1 VKDKKIK
8 ILIPARFNSSR
19 FPGKPLVLI
28 LGKPLIVRVAE
39 ICSEAIGKENVFIVT
54 DDTRIKNLCESYG
67 YHTLYSEYDAQT
79 GTDRIA
85 AVIDQIESDIVLNVQ
100 GDEPCISRV
109 DILNAIQAKIEFPNH
124 IINGYCEFEAIP
136 SKIKLNIPKVVVN
149 ESSELIYISRANI
162 PIEHKKYV
170 DDLPANFLRQVCI
183 YAYNSQQL
191 KAFYGFSRRSI
202 VESKEDIEILRFME
216 LGIKIK
222 MIKMSSSVAVDYP
235 EDILLVEQFIKSKA
249 N

>member
-1 VKDKKIK
+1 MKNTKIK

-54 DDTRIKNLCESYG
+54 DDTRIKDLCESHG

-100 GDEPCISRV
+100 GDEPCISKK
-109 DILNAIQAKIEFPNH
+109 DILNAIQAKIDFPDH
-124 IINGYCEFEAIP
+124 IINGYCEFEALP
-136 SKIKLNIPKVVVN
+136 SNIKLSIPKIVMN
-149 ESSELIYISRANI
+149 ESNELIYISRANI
-162 PIEHKKYV
+162 PIEHKKYTR
-170 DDLPANFLRQVCI
+170 DLPTIFLRQVCI

-191 KAFYGFSRRSI
+191 KAFYNFSRRSI
-202 VESKEDIEILRFME
+202 LESKEDIEILRFME
-216 LGIKIK
+216 IDIKIK
-222 MIKMSSSVAVDYP
+222 MVKMSLSIAVDYP
-235 EDILLVEQFIKSKA
+235 EDILLVEQFLQSKA

>member
-1 VKDKKIK
+1 
-8 ILIPARFNSSR
+8 
-19 FPGKPLVLI
+19 
-28 LGKPLIVRVAE
+28 
-39 ICSEAIGKENVFIVT
+39 
-54 DDTRIKNLCESYG
+54 
-67 YHTLYSEYDAQT
+67 
-79 GTDRIA
+79 
-85 AVIDQIESDIVLNVQ
+85 VIDQIESDIVLNVQ

-136 SKIKLNIPKVVVN
+136 SNIKLNIPKVVVN

-170 DDLPANFLRQVCI
+170 DDLPAIFLRQVCI

-191 KAFYGFSRRSI
+191 KAFFGFSRRSI